1 MGIYYLGAFPPS
13 FGGVTVKNQNL
24 YQALS
29 AQIEIEKIDFN
40 LIKKKNIREI
50 IRLVRVIIGR
60 NNRFVIG
67 VSGKQTRKRF
77 TQLLY
82 YINRKAMNHS
92 LIFLMGGTAAND
104 IASDPEY
111 LKCAS
116 GYKMIYAETQGMIKT
131 LEDAGLH
138 NAGYYPNGR
147 FKPKHQVEVREKDG
161 RLKCVFF
168 SLIQPEKGADIIL
181 EAASLLPEVEF
192 SFYGNIDQRYR
203 QAFEEKVDR
212 LGNVKYHGI
221 FKGSSEEVYAE
232 LRKYDV
238 LLFTTKWEIEGVPGI
253 LVEGKIAGLAEVVS
267 NKSYNAELVQ
277 DNKEGIVLHE
287 NSVAGLVE
295 ALTSLDQDNQT
306 LLRLKKGSFNSAEHY
321 YIENNIGAVIDEISV
336 GGGYHADSRNASGS
350 F

>member
-13 FGGVTVKNQNL
+13 YGGVTVKNQNL

-29 AQIEIEKIDFN
+29 GQIEIEKIDFN

-50 IRLVRVIIGR
+50 IRLVRVMIGR

-104 IASDPEY
+104 IAFDPEY

-147 FKPKHQVEVREKDG
+147 FKPKHQADVREKDG
-161 RLKCVFF
+161 RLRCVF
-168 SLIQPEKGADIIL
+168 SP
-181 EAASLLPEVEF
+181 
-192 SFYGNIDQRYR
+192 
-203 QAFEEKVDR
+203 
-212 LGNVKYHGI
+212 
-221 FKGSSEEVYAE
+221 
-232 LRKYDV
+232 
-238 LLFTTKWEIEGVPGI
+238 
-253 LVEGKIAGLAEVVS
+253 
-267 NKSYNAELVQ
+267 
-277 DNKEGIVLHE
+277 
-287 NSVAGLVE
+287 
-295 ALTSLDQDNQT
+295 
-306 LLRLKKGSFNSAEHY
+306 
-321 YIENNIGAVIDEISV
+321 
-336 GGGYHADSRNASGS
+336 
-350 F
+350 